1 MYFSVM
7 SDEPIIQDLSDE
19 TSINTFQTS
28 NSTSSEI
35 ESDEDVKEREY
46 QENEKIDP
54 SYESNDQKFKKLE
67 QNPQFVSIIKTR
79 SQAKKERELKI
90 QHKKQNVK
98 NLKKSEA

>member
-35 ESDEDVKEREY
+35 ESDEDVKERIPR
-46 QENEKIDP
+46 KWKDR
-54 SYESNDQKFKKLE
+54 
-67 QNPQFVSIIKTR
+67 SIIWE
-79 SQAKKERELKI
+79 QWPKI
-90 QHKKQNVK
+90 QKIGT
-98 NLKKSEA
+98 KSSICFNN